1 MDNDARLSS
10 RTKSGAAFVS
20 VISNT
25 LLVLTKGIVGL
36 VTGSISILAESIH
49 SAVDLVASVIAYFA
63 VRMAEQPPDEAHTYG
78 HGKFE
83 NISGAIEALLILI
96 AAVYIGYEAISR
108 ILRESSVEQLGA
120 GIGIMLISCIVNF
133 FVSRFLFHV
142 AKKTD
147 SIALEADAHHLRLD
161 VYTSLGVFVGLL
173 IVYFTGV
180 VVLDRLLGLAI
191 ALWICWIGI
200 QLIRK
205 AVGPLLDL
213 QLPASE
219 VERIANIID
228 SEPNV
233 IGFHKLRTRKSGNE
247 RHIDVHLVVPKQ
259 MSLAEAHK
267 VAENVEDKIRTEL
280 DNVSILTHVEPEE
293 DE

>member
-1 MDNDARLSS
+1 
-10 RTKSGAAFVS
+10 